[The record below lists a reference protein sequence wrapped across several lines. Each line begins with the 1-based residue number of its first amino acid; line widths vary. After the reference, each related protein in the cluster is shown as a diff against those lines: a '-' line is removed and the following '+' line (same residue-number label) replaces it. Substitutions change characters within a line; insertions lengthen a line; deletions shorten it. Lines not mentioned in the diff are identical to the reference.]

1 MTRDDTQLTLGGVVR
16 EEPRDA
22 RPRAARPPTPGRV
35 KPFVGGYAV
44 AVMCR
49 DEQHQQE
56 VFDELKA
63 AGHTLKVL
71 TL

>member
-1 MTRDDTQLTLGGVVR
+1 MSRDTTQLTLGGVVR

-22 RPRAARPPTPGRV
+22 RPGAAAKAPSKA

-49 DEQHQQE
+49 DEAHQQE
-56 VFDELKA
+56 VFNELKA